1 MQRHRRKK
9 SLNEN
14 LNYNLLIEYEKLFHY
29 EDLLIRKLDQLKLNY
44 DTKISS
50 SKIFGIIS
58 VFIAV
63 LGYTNEVIG
72 IKMIKSINNYKEILY
87 CIILLIPS
95 ILSMSYLLKFKKV
108 MKSFKIDFL
117 KEEHSQQKI

>member
-87 CIILLIPS
+87 CII
-95 ILSMSYLLKFKKV
+95 
-108 MKSFKIDFL
+108 
-117 KEEHSQQKI
+117 